1 MVLGFNFPGTTIKT
15 CEMTSVV
22 TVCAEDPE
30 RYTAN
35 QRFPLGPL
43 QLIIPVLQ
51 KRHTGR
57 QGKEWPFYDVS
68 LFALNSS
75 Q

>member
-1 MVLGFNFPGTTIKT
+1 M
-15 CEMTSVV
+15 V
-22 TVCAEDPE
+22 TVRTEDPE

-35 QRFPLGPL
+35 QSVPLGPL

-57 QGKEWPFYDVS
+57 KGKEWPFYDVS
-68 LFALNSS
+68 LKFIPVND
-75 Q
+75 

>member
-1 MVLGFNFPGTTIKT
+1 
-15 CEMTSVV
+15 MTSVV
-22 TVCAEDPE
+22 TVHTKDPE

-35 QRFPLGPL
+35 QSVPLGPL

-51 KRHTGR
+51 KRDTGR

>member
-1 MVLGFNFPGTTIKT
+1 
-15 CEMTSVV
+15 MTSVV
-22 TVCAEDPE
+22 TVRTEDPE

-35 QRFPLGPL
+35 QSVPLGPL

-51 KRHTGR
+51 KRHTAR
-57 QGKEWPFYDVS
+57 QGKEWSSYDVS

>member
-1 MVLGFNFPGTTIKT
+1 MD
-15 CEMTSVV
+15 SVV
-22 TVCAEDPE
+22 TVRLEDPE

-35 QRFPLGPL
+35 QSVALGPL

-51 KRHTGR
+51 KPHTGR

>member
-1 MVLGFNFPGTTIKT
+1 MD
-15 CEMTSVV
+15 SVV
-22 TVCAEDPE
+22 TVRKEDPE
-30 RYTAN
+30 RDTAN
-35 QRFPLGPL
+35 QSVALGPL

-57 QGKEWPFYDVS
+57 QGKDWPFYDVS

>member
-1 MVLGFNFPGTTIKT
+1 
-15 CEMTSVV
+15 MTSVV
-22 TVCAEDPE
+22 TVRTEDPE

-35 QRFPLGPL
+35 QSVPLGPW
-43 QLIIPVLQ
+43 QLIIPALQ
-51 KRHTGR
+51 KRQTGR

>member
-1 MVLGFNFPGTTIKT
+1 MS
-15 CEMTSVV
+15 SVV
-22 TVCAEDPE
+22 TVRTKDPE

-35 QRFPLGPL
+35 QNVPLGPL

-57 QGKEWPFYDVS
+57 QGKEWSIYDVS

>member
-1 MVLGFNFPGTTIKT
+1 MS
-15 CEMTSVV
+15 SVV
-22 TVCAEDPE
+22 TVRTKDPE

-35 QRFPLGPL
+35 QSVPLGPL

>member
-1 MVLGFNFPGTTIKT
+1 
-15 CEMTSVV
+15 MTSLV
-22 TVCAEDPE
+22 TVRTEDPE

-35 QRFPLGPL
+35 QSVPLGPL

-57 QGKEWPFYDVS
+57 QGEEWPFYDVS
-68 LFALNSS
+68 LFALRIQLIKTLLHNNY
-75 Q
+75 

>member
-1 MVLGFNFPGTTIKT
+1 MFLGFNFPGKTIKT
-15 CEMTSVV
+15 CEMDSVV
-22 TVCAEDPE
+22 TVRKEDPE
-30 RYTAN
+30 RDTAN
-35 QRFPLGPL
+35 QSVALGPL

-57 QGKEWPFYDVS
+57 QGKDWPFYDVS

>member
-1 MVLGFNFPGTTIKT
+1 
-15 CEMTSVV
+15 MTSVV
-22 TVCAEDPE
+22 TVRTEDPE

-35 QRFPLGPL
+35 QSDSLGPL
-43 QLIIPVLQ
+43 QLIIPVLR

-57 QGKEWPFYDVS
+57 KGKEWPFYDVS

>member
-1 MVLGFNFPGTTIKT
+1 MS
-15 CEMTSVV
+15 SVV
-22 TVCAEDPE
+22 TVRTEDPE

-35 QRFPLGPL
+35 QSVPLCPL

-51 KRHTGR
+51 KHHTRR
-57 QGKEWPFYDVS
+57 QGKEWPFNDVS

-75 Q
+75 P